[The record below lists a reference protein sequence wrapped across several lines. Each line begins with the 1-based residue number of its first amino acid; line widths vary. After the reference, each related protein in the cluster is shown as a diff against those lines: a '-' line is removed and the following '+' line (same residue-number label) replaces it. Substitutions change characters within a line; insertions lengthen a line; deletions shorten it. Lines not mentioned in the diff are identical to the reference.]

1 MGPFIERGRQM
12 TQDKVL
18 VTGFAPYGGRG
29 RNPSAEIA
37 AALDGRTVG
46 GMAVVGRQL
55 PVSLEGIGSALSAL
69 IEEIEPCVVI
79 SLGLWPGAPFI
90 RIERVALNL
99 ADFEIADNAGR
110 LASDEPILGNGA
122 TALYAT
128 LPIRKIERRLIGAG
142 IPARISNTAGTF
154 LCNACLYTLLTAAA
168 ARRGPAMAGFIHIP
182 YLPEQ
187 VALMLQEMKTEA
199 RMELHQRGDLASMEL
214 TLSTRA
220 IELALEASIAELGR

>member
-1 MGPFIERGRQM
+1 M
-12 TQDKVL
+12 TQDRVL

-37 AALDGRTVG
+37 AALDGRKVG

-55 PVSLEGIGSALSAL
+55 PVSLEGIGPAVSALV
-69 IEEIEPCVVI
+69 EEIDPRVVV
-79 SLGLWPGAPFI
+79 SLGLWPGAPLI

-99 ADFEIADNAGR
+99 ADFEIADNVGR
-110 LASDEPILGNGA
+110 LASDDPILGNGA

-128 LPIRKIERRLIGAG
+128 LPIRKIERRLLEAG

-154 LCNACLYTLLTAAA
+154 LCNACLYTVLTVAAA
-168 ARRGPAMAGFIHIP
+168 GRRPAMAGFIHVP

-187 VALMLQEMKTEA
+187 VAIMLQEMKTEA

-214 TLSTRA
+214 TVSTRA
-220 IELALEASIAELGR
+220 IELALEASVAELEP

>member
-1 MGPFIERGRQM
+1 MK
-12 TQDKVL
+12 QDRVL

-37 AALDGRTVG
+37 AALDGRKIG
-46 GMAVVGRQL
+46 GMAVAGRQL
-55 PVSLEGIGSALSAL
+55 PVSLEGIGTALGAL
-69 IEEIEPCVVI
+69 CEEIEPRLVI
-79 SLGLWPGAPFI
+79 SLGLWPGAPLI

-128 LPIRKIERRLIGAG
+128 LPIRKIERRLLEAG

-168 ARRGPAMAGFIHIP
+168 KGRRQAVAGFIHVP

-187 VALMLQEMKTEA
+187 VAIMLEEMKTEA

-214 TLSTRA
+214 SVSTRA
-220 IELALEASIAELGR
+220 IEIALEASIAELDR

>member
-1 MGPFIERGRQM
+1 M
-12 TQDKVL
+12 TQDRVL

-37 AALDGRTVG
+37 AALDGRNIG
-46 GMAVVGRQL
+46 GMAVIGRKL
-55 PVSLEGIGSALSAL
+55 PVSLEGIGSVLGAL
-69 IEEIEPCVVI
+69 IEEIAPRVVI
-79 SLGLWPGAPFI
+79 SLGLWPGAPLI

-110 LASDEPILGNGA
+110 LASDEPILGNGV

-128 LPIRKIERRLIGAG
+128 LPIRKIERRLLEAG
-142 IPARISNTAGTF
+142 IPARISNSAGTF
-154 LCNACLYTLLTAAA
+154 LCNACLYTLLTATATS
-168 ARRGPAMAGFIHIP
+168 RRPAMAGFIHVP

-214 TLSTRA
+214 AVSRHA
-220 IELALEASIAELGR
+220 IEVALEASIAELGR

>member
-1 MGPFIERGRQM
+1 M
-12 TQDKVL
+12 TQDRVL

-29 RNPSAEIA
+29 RNPSAEVA
-37 AALDGRTVG
+37 AALDGRSLG

-69 IEEIEPCVVI
+69 IDEIQPHVVI
-79 SLGLWPGAPFI
+79 SLGLWPGAPLI

-128 LPIRKIERRLIGAG
+128 LPLRKIERALLEAG

-154 LCNACLYTLLTAAA
+154 LCNACLYTLLSAAGTG
-168 ARRGPAMAGFIHIP
+168 RRPALAGFIHVP

-187 VALMLQEMKTEA
+187 VAGMLQDMKTEA

-214 TLSTRA
+214 TVSTRA
-220 IELALEASIAELGR
+220 IELALEASIAELAR

>member
-1 MGPFIERGRQM
+1 M
-12 TQDKVL
+12 TQDRVL

-37 AALDGRTVG
+37 AALDGRKIG

-55 PVSLEGIGSALSAL
+55 PVSLEGIGTALGTL
-69 IEEIEPCVVI
+69 CEEIEPRVVI
-79 SLGLWPGAPFI
+79 SLGLWPGAPLI

-122 TALYAT
+122 TALHAT
-128 LPIRKIERRLIGAG
+128 LPIRKIERRLLDAG
-142 IPARISNTAGTF
+142 IPARISNSAGTF
-154 LCNACLYTLLTAAA
+154 LCNACLYTLLTVAATG
-168 ARRGPAMAGFIHIP
+168 RRPAVAGFIHVP

-187 VALMLQEMKTEA
+187 VAIMLEEMKTEA

-214 TLSTRA
+214 SVSTRA
-220 IELALEASIAELGR
+220 IEIALETSIAELDR

>member
-1 MGPFIERGRQM
+1 MP
-12 TQDKVL
+12 QDRVL

-37 AALDGRTVG
+37 AALDERSICGLT
-46 GMAVVGRQL
+46 VVGRQL

-69 IEEIEPCVVI
+69 IEEIEPRVVI
-79 SLGLWPGAPFI
+79 SMGLWPGAPLI

-99 ADFEIADNAGR
+99 ADFGIADNVGR

-128 LPIRKIERRLIGAG
+128 LPIRKIERRLLAAG

-154 LCNACLYTLLTAAA
+154 LCNACLYSLLTAAGTG
-168 ARRGPAMAGFIHIP
+168 RRPAICGFMHVP

-187 VALMLQEMKTEA
+187 VALLLEEMKTEA

-214 TLSTRA
+214 TVSTRA
-220 IELALEASIAELGR
+220 VELALETSIAELGR

>member
-1 MGPFIERGRQM
+1 M
-12 TQDKVL
+12 TQHRTL

-29 RNPSAEIA
+29 RNPSSEIA
-37 AALDGRTVG
+37 RSLDGREIA

-55 PVSLEGIGSALSAL
+55 PVSLAEIGPTLSGL
-69 IEEIEPCVVI
+69 IEELDPRVVI
-79 SLGLWPGAPFI
+79 SLGLWPGAPLI

-110 LASDEPILGNGA
+110 LASDEPILGNGT

-128 LPIRKIERRLIGAG
+128 LPIRRIERRLVEAG

-154 LCNACLYTLLTAAA
+154 LCNACLYSLLSTAG
-168 ARRGPAMAGFIHIP
+168 ARRAICGFMHVP

-187 VALMLQEMKTEA
+187 VALLLQETKSEA
-199 RMELHQRGDLASMEL
+199 RLELHQRGDLASMDL
-214 TLSTRA
+214 KVSTRA
-220 IELALEASIAELGR
+220 VELALEVSIAELGQSPR

>member
-1 MGPFIERGRQM
+1 M
-12 TQDKVL
+12 TQDRVL

-37 AALDGRTVG
+37 AALDGRSVG
-46 GMAVVGRQL
+46 AAAVVGRQL

-69 IEEIEPCVVI
+69 IEEIDPRVVI
-79 SLGLWPGAPFI
+79 SLGLWPGAPLI

-99 ADFEIADNAGR
+99 ADFEIADNVGR

-122 TALYAT
+122 TALFAT
-128 LPIRKIERRLIGAG
+128 LPIRKIERRLLEAG

-168 ARRGPAMAGFIHIP
+168 ARRRAAICGFIHVP

-187 VALMLQEMKTEA
+187 VALLLQEMKTEA

-214 TLSTRA
+214 SVSTRA

>member
-1 MGPFIERGRQM
+1 M
-12 TQDKVL
+12 TQDRVL

-37 AALDGRTVG
+37 AALDGRSLG

-69 IEEIEPCVVI
+69 IEEIQPRVVI
-79 SLGLWPGAPFI
+79 SLGLWPGAPLI

-122 TALYAT
+122 TALYAS
-128 LPIRKIERRLIGAG
+128 LPIRKIERALLEAG

-154 LCNACLYTLLTAAA
+154 LCNACLYTLLSAAGA
-168 ARRGPAMAGFIHIP
+168 GPRPALAGFIHVP

-187 VALMLQEMKTEA
+187 VAGMLQELKTEA

-214 TLSTRA
+214 SVSTRA
-220 IELALEASIAELGR
+220 IELALEASIAELAR

>member
-1 MGPFIERGRQM
+1 M
-12 TQDKVL
+12 TQGRVL

-37 AALDGRTVG
+37 AALDGRKIG

-55 PVSLEGIGSALSAL
+55 PVSLEGIGSALGAL
-69 IEEIEPCVVI
+69 CGEIEPRVVI
-79 SLGLWPGAPFI
+79 SLGLWPGAPLI

-128 LPIRKIERRLIGAG
+128 LPIRKIERRLLEAG
-142 IPARISNTAGTF
+142 IPTRISNSAGTF

-168 ARRGPAMAGFIHIP
+168 TGRRPAVAGFIHVP

-187 VALMLQEMKTEA
+187 VAIILEEMKTDA

-214 TLSTRA
+214 SVSTRA
-220 IELALEASIAELGR
+220 IEIALEASIAELDR